1 MSESG
6 SRRPPPDRRPR
17 AQPPDDEDG
26 AGAAA
31 KTMQEPS
38 TQKKNNGSSYV
49 PGVPSYS
56 KDLYENIRKF
66 SGNVCFRLWKVL
78 WFHQVT
84 TNQTASK
91 SEHGKRV
98 NRHCLLFNVGPFFRF
113 FTRDSLLNSDPTVL
127 GSKPKT
133 PRNLRRPRTL

>member
-6 SRRPPPDRRPR
+6 SRRPPPDRRQR
-17 AQPPDDEDG
+17 AQPPDDEDE

-31 KTMQEPS
+31 KKMQEPS
-38 TQKKNNGSSYV
+38 TQKKNKGSSYV
-49 PGVPSYS
+49 PGVPSYN
-56 KDLYENIRKF
+56 KDLYEDTRK
-66 SGNVCFRLWKVL
+66 SPGNVCFRLCKVL

-98 NRHCLLFNVGPFFRF
+98 HLADTVSYSTWGHF
-113 FTRDSLLNSDPTVL
+113 SDFSQGTV
-127 GSKPKT
+127 S
-133 PRNLRRPRTL
+133 